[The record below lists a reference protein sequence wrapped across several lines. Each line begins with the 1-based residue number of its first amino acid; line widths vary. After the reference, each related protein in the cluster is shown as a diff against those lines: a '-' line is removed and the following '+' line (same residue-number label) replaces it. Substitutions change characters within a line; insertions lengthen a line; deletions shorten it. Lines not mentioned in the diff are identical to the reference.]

1 MRSKT
6 KTIMYGLL
14 AAGLSSLTAS
24 ACLLQVRV
32 ACPNDTTAAGIEV
45 CIDGVGCTTTDD
57 LGLTD
62 PIDVGGLGTFT
73 VCINPATLPAGA
85 KLSPL
90 CKNVKVESDAP
101 PVVEFVLGGDFC
113 QTPPPPGECWMT
125 GGGTLGKGKTPD
137 FSFGGVVYPGC
148 SPKAAD
154 GGNWN
159 VIDHAASLHFQGQ
172 HIVVD
177 SCSGAATTS
186 PKVNVRIIDFHGEG
200 IIGGIGLNPDDTVAC
215 TFVGRVID
223 NHEGGAGSDQLYIE
237 VTDAGGVALKIG
249 TSAAAPATISTGNL
263 QIHTSSCG
271 K

>member
-1 MRSKT
+1 MRSKR
-6 KTIMYGLL
+6 KTIIYGLL

-24 ACLLQVRV
+24 ACFLQVRV

-45 CIDGVGCTTTDD
+45 CIAGVGCSTTDE
-57 LGLTD
+57 LGLTV
-62 PIDVGGLGTFT
+62 PIDVGGLGTFS

-101 PVVEFVLGGDFC
+101 PVVDFVLSGDFC
-113 QTPPPPGECWMT
+113 KPPPPQGECWMT
-125 GGGTLGKGKTPD
+125 GGGTLGKPKTPD

-159 VIDHAASLHFQGQ
+159 VIDHASGLHFQGQ

-177 SCSGAATTS
+177 QCSGAPTS
-186 PKVNVRIIDFHGEG
+186 SPRVNVRIIDFHGEG
-200 IIGGIGLNPDDTVAC
+200 IIGGIGGNPEDTVPV

-223 NHEGGAGSDQLYIE
+223 NAEGGAGSDQLFIE
-237 VTDAGGVALKIG
+237 VKDAAGTVLKIG